1 MAWNDLTPQQVQQEL
16 QDVADLKIIDVR
28 SPAEHQHHRMAGA
41 TLIPMQ
47 EIPTRM
53 QELNP
58 SAAYLIYCE
67 HGVRSHQVCDFL
79 TANGFG
85 DLRALQGGLA
95 NWMESGLPV
104 ES

>member
-1 MAWNDLTPQQVQQEL
+1 MTWKDLTPQQVQQAL
-16 QDVADLKIIDVR
+16 QDVAELKILDVR
-28 SPAEHQHHRMAGA
+28 SPAEHDQHHMTGA

-53 QELNP
+53 QELDP

-104 ES
+104 E

>member
-28 SPAEHQHHRMAGA
+28 SPAEHEHHRMAGA

-53 QELNP
+53 
-58 SAAYLIYCE
+58 
-67 HGVRSHQVCDFL
+67 
-79 TANGFG
+79 
-85 DLRALQGGLA
+85 
-95 NWMESGLPV
+95 
-104 ES
+104 